1 MARTSWDDLK
11 AARAG
16 DSAVEAAY
24 AAAKL
29 AFQLGEQVRGMRE
42 ERGWSQRE
50 LAKLTGM
57 TQPAIAR
64 FEAGGT
70 TPTLP
75 ILERIA
81 NAFDTTLSVEL
92 TPKAVAYPVWTSFR
106 RQIDS
111 TRPSSPSLGGG
122 IQRGRCSRLVKM
134 TTRCSRCRLSLTRP
148 SSRT

>member
-1 MARTSWDDLK
+1 MATTSWDDLK

-29 AFQLGEQVRGMRE
+29 AFELGEQVRAMRE

-50 LAKLTGM
+50 LAQRTGM

-81 NAFDTTLSVEL
+81 NAFERTLSVEL
-92 TPKAVAYPVWTSFR
+92 KPKAVA
-106 RQIDS
+106 
-111 TRPSSPSLGGG
+111 
-122 IQRGRCSRLVKM
+122 
-134 TTRCSRCRLSLTRP
+134 
-148 SSRT
+148 

>member
-29 AFQLGEQVRGMRE
+29 AFELGEQVRGMRE
-42 ERGWSQRE
+42 GRGWSQRE

-64 FEAGGT
+64 FEAGARR
-70 TPTLP
+70 LP
-75 ILERIA
+75 QRA
-81 NAFDTTLSVEL
+81 SAATW
-92 TPKAVAYPVWTSFR
+92 PK
-106 RQIDS
+106 
-111 TRPSSPSLGGG
+111 TRLRSGSP
-122 IQRGRCSRLVKM
+122 CSR
-134 TTRCSRCRLSLTRP
+134 
-148 SSRT
+148 

>member
-1 MARTSWDDLK
+1 MVRTSWDEMK

-16 DSAVEAAY
+16 GSAVEAAY

-29 AFQLGEQVRGMRE
+29 AFELGEQVRSLRE

-50 LAKLTGM
+50 LAKVTGM
-57 TQPAIAR
+57 TQPAIGR

-81 NAFDTTLSVEL
+81 NAFDSTLSVEL
-92 TPKAVAYPVWTSFR
+92 KPKAVA
-106 RQIDS
+106 
-111 TRPSSPSLGGG
+111 
-122 IQRGRCSRLVKM
+122 
-134 TTRCSRCRLSLTRP
+134 
-148 SSRT
+148 